1 MPGEEV
7 VGWEKHNSWQGQM
20 TTTKLFGPNNFL
32 KANQI
37 AFVAE
42 VGLNYVSDLPD
53 KDDLRYNGP
62 GTDTGG
68 GPDYLTGNFRNPITE
83 PAAGFADD
91 FSWGY
96 RMLVRATYNNAFGA
110 VTVLPR
116 IAWAHDVSGTTPG
129 PGGSFIDGRKALTLG
144 VGFNYLQE
152 WVFDLSYTNY
162 MGAGHYN
169 LLRDRDFFS
178 ASVRYSF

>member
-1 MPGEEV
+1 MQ
-7 VGWEKHNSWQGQM
+7 SWQGQM

-37 AFVAE
+37 AFVME
-42 VGLNYVSDLPD
+42 VGANWSDIPSQD
-53 KDDLRYNGP
+53 IQRYEGS
-62 GTDTGG
+62 GTDSGG
-68 GPDYLTGNFRNPITE
+68 GADWTSGDWNNPETQVG
-83 PAAGFADD
+83 GFADD

-96 RMLVRATYNNAFGA
+96 RLLVRATYNDAIGP

-116 IAWAHDVSGTTPG
+116 IAWAHDVNGTTPG

-144 VGFNYLQE
+144 LGFNYLQE
-152 WVFDLSYTNY
+152 WIFDLSYTSY
-162 MGAGHYN
+162 SGGGRYN
-169 LLRDRDFFS
+169 LLYDRDFIA